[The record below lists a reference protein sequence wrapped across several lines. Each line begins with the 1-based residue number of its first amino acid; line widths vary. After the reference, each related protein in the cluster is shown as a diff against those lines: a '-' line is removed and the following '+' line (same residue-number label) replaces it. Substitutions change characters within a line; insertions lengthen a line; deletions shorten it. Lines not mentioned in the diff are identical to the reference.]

1 MTHHHP
7 TRLLKRPQALAALIA
22 LGALGAPA
30 VQAQVIDE
38 LALRRE
44 GKDAVMT
51 IRMTVQVQFRRSV
64 ASGGDDLVQIY
75 YDVVTSREQPSF
87 IDGER
92 RQLQTGAL
100 PRVVVTE
107 DGTARELTN
116 RKLVVRVDKG
126 VRMRARAGRDNRSFD
141 VVLEGQGEALS
152 SAPTA
157 LIEPAPV
164 IGTPSDAE
172 VTNRAGQLIGQARDS
187 LTRGE
192 PDLAIEQLN
201 EALNL
206 PPNARTP
213 EAQEAIAGARLAKGD
228 RAGAQREA
236 ELYLQL
242 YPSGTGAPRMRGLL
256 AELGGGSAPA
266 PTVAQAEPADGTR
279 RATPGQLTG
288 SWSQYFYGGA
298 SQTQT
303 QLKDTPLEGQ
313 LPKIISDTTLS
324 GTDQKQLSSS
334 IDLNWRQ
341 RDTERDLRAAF
352 RDNQTYEMM
361 PGRPSRNRLTAAY
374 VDWKETGPG
383 LQARVGRQS
392 GLGGGVLGRFDGIQ
406 GSWTFKPKWKIGAV
420 AGQPTDDLLDTRR
433 YFGGL
438 SLDAEALTEN
448 LGASVYVMQQQI
460 DGEVDRRA
468 LGLDMRWFE
477 GATSVFSQY
486 EYDLTLRGTN
496 VASLQGTTTLSGG
509 TTLNMLADYRAVPLL
524 MLGNALFFADP
535 NRALPRRL
543 SDLLAYRTMAE
554 LRQSVASTTAYSKQG
569 LLGVTQPVTEQ
580 WQVGADIRLTSVGAI
595 APVPS
600 INFPGSAASGNIWS
614 GSLQL
619 IGTNLYSERDTHV
632 ASLTLF
638 KQPGHNG
645 WQLSYNN
652 MSAPTPR
659 LQLEPSLRI
668 YGDNGTG
675 GVKTLRWSPGMR
687 LAWRGGEKWVIEGEV
702 SAESSKT
709 TSPTLN
715 DNSTRVFYYLGYRL
729 DL

>member
-7 TRLLKRPQALAALIA
+7 TRLVSRPLALAALIA
-22 LGALGAPA
+22 FATPA
-30 VQAQVIDE
+30 VQAQIIDD
-38 LALRRE
+38 LTLRRD
-44 GKDAVMT
+44 GNDAVMT
-51 IRMTVQVQFRRSV
+51 IRMSVQVQFRRSV
-64 ASGGDDLVQIY
+64 ASGADDLVQIY
-75 YDVVTSREQPSF
+75 YDILTSREQPNF

-92 RQLQTGAL
+92 RQLLNGAL

-116 RKLVVRVDKG
+116 RKLVVRADKG
-126 VRMRARAGRDNRSFD
+126 MRMRARGGRDNRSIE
-141 VVLEGQGEALS
+141 VVFEGQGAALS
-152 SAPTA
+152 SAPSA
-157 LIEPAPV
+157 LIEAAPL
-164 IGTPSDAE
+164 IGSPSDAE
-172 VTNRAGQLIGQARDS
+172 VSARAAQLIGLARES

-206 PPNARTP
+206 PPNPRTI

-228 RAGAQREA
+228 RGGAQREA
-236 ELYLQL
+236 QLYLEL
-242 YPSGTGAPRMRGLL
+242 YPSGQGAPRMRSLL
-256 AELGGGSAPA
+256 AELGNGSAPA
-266 PTVAQAEPADGTR
+266 PTAAQVASPDGSR
-279 RATPGQLTG
+279 RAAASQITG

-341 RDTERDLRAAF
+341 RDTVRDLRAAF
-352 RDNQTYEMM
+352 RDNHTYEMM

-374 VDWKETGPG
+374 VDWKELGPG

-392 GLGGGVLGRFDGIQ
+392 GLGGGVLGRFDGVQ
-406 GSWTFKPKWKIGAV
+406 GSWTFKPKWKLGAV
-420 AGQPTDDLLDTRR
+420 AGQPTDELLDTRR

-438 SLDAEALTEN
+438 SLDAEALTQN
-448 LGASVYVMQQQI
+448 LGASLYLMQQQI
-460 DGEVDRRA
+460 DGEVDRQA
-468 LGLDMRWFE
+468 AGLDMRWFE
-477 GATSVFSQY
+477 GSTSVFSQY

-509 TTLNMLADYRAVPLL
+509 TTINLLADYRAVPLL

-535 NRALPRRL
+535 AKALPRRL
-543 SDLLAYRTMAE
+543 SDLLAYRSLSEM
-554 LRQSVASTTAYSKQG
+554 RQTVAATTAYSRQA
-569 LLGVTQPVTEQ
+569 LLGLTHPVTAQ
-580 WQVGADIRLTSVGAI
+580 WQVGADIRLTSIGAI

-600 INFPGSAASGNIWS
+600 ISYPGSPASGNIWS

-632 ASLTLF
+632 ASVTLF
-638 KQPGHNG
+638 RQPGHEG

-652 MSAPTPR
+652 MSAPLQR
-659 LQLEPSLRI
+659 LQLEPSLRV
-668 YGDNGTG
+668 YGDNGSG
-675 GVKTLRWSPGMR
+675 KVKTLRWSPGLR